1 QKCAAKA
8 RPISRDQRIATHPD
22 GRVQILGYRPVAPR
36 LAETDQFA
44 RVVAERL
51 GGRSGVVGHSAR
63 EGAAARPPPRG
74 QPTLE
79 AVLPRAY
86 PLLERPR
93 FDEMAQHDAASGD
106 VALLVSRAACEDAPG
121 RGLVHLVGLVEMRLV
136 SGQEMGLQHP

>member
-1 QKCAAKA
+1 EQ
-8 RPISRDQRIATHPD
+8 
-22 GRVQILGYRPVAPR
+22 
-36 LAETDQFA
+36 
-44 RVVAERL
+44 
-51 GGRSGVVGHSAR
+51 
-63 EGAAARPPPRG
+63 
-74 QPTLE
+74 TLE

-136 SGQEMGLQHP
+136 SGQEMGLQHPIDSDQALHGLARAFGLLDGVHESCEGGTRRRRNVRGRAKLGEPPAQRVSMLRIVPDVAAHQEL